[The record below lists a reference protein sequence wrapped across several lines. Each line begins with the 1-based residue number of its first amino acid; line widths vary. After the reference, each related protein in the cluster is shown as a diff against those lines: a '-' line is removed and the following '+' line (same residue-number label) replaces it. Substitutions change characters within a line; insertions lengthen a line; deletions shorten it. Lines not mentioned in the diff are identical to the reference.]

1 MFEISNAHSACGA
14 GECMAFEGLAPV
26 GFSLASVVATVVFS
40 SFLAACAANC
50 ASSFAVFGQN
60 LNTSLN
66 FSALPASQSIVS
78 NCSKTFSLLHIQ
90 IASGIVFSIIT
101 V

>member
-1 MFEISNAHSACGA
+1 MFEISNAHSVCGA
-14 GECMAFEGLAPV
+14 GECVVFEELAPV
-26 GFSLASVVATVVFS
+26 VFSLVPVFIPVALS
-40 SFLAACAANC
+40 SFLGV
-50 ASSFAVFGQN
+50 SFASNLAIFGQN